1 MNRKKECDKFRD
13 QIKKLEKE
21 IADADTSKNK
31 LEHLKEE
38 MESSEM
44 SEMIFYKILFI
55 LYYKDIYYHF
65 YKKLSVIFKS
75 Y

>member
-44 SEMIFYKILFI
+44 SEMIFL
-55 LYYKDIYYHF
+55 
-65 YKKLSVIFKS
+65 
-75 Y
+75 